1 MNKPSFSAAGASRRE
16 VLLGGMTATLA
27 ARLPNAGAFSRRC
40 FVRPI
45 GANQTSTGSARG
57 TRNE

>member
-1 MNKPSFSAAGASRRE
+1 MNKHALSPAGASRRE
-16 VLLGGMTATLA
+16 VLLGGIIATLA
-27 ARLPNAGAFSRRC
+27 ARLPNAGAVSRRC

-45 GANQTSTGSARG
+45 GANQQAQVSARG

>member
-27 ARLPNAGAFSRRC
+27 ARLSNTEAFSRRC

-45 GANQTSTGSARG
+45 GANQTSAGFGQGDAQ
-57 TRNE
+57 